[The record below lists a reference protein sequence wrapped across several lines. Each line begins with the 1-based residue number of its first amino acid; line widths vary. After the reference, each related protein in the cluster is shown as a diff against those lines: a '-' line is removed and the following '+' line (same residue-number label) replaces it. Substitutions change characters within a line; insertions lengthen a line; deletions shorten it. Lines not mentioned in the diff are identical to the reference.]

1 MAVIG
6 TCFWAVASVAIVGI
20 GCFTWLMTMD
30 KFTLEDLKNFLNR
43 RNWRQ
48 YRFSSCAY
56 VCIFF
61 NRILNFKKLLE
72 EVCLKN
78 FIVF

>member
-6 TCFWAVASVAIVGI
+6 TCFWAVVSVAIVGI

-43 RNWRQ
+43 RNWR
-48 YRFSSCAY
+48 
-56 VCIFF
+56 
-61 NRILNFKKLLE
+61 
-72 EVCLKN
+72 
-78 FIVF
+78 

>member
-20 GCFTWLMTMD
+20 GGFTWLMTMD

-43 RNWRQ
+43 RNWR
-48 YRFSSCAY
+48 
-56 VCIFF
+56 
-61 NRILNFKKLLE
+61 
-72 EVCLKN
+72 
-78 FIVF
+78 